1 MIIAVNT
8 RLLIQGK
15 LEGIGWFTFETLS
28 RITRDHPEHQF
39 LFVFDRPF
47 SPEFIFSGNV
57 TPIVLSPPTRHP
69 LLWYIW
75 FELQIPRILKKYK
88 ADLFFSPDGY
98 LSLNT
103 NVKQLAAIHDI
114 NFAHRPKDLPWLKAK
129 YYNYFFPLFA
139 RKAQRIVTVS
149 SFSKEDIH
157 KTYNIENDKIDVVY
171 NGINTLYTP
180 TSEDEKQTAKA
191 NYSDGKN
198 YFLFI
203 GSLHPRK
210 NITGLLLAYDAFRS
224 SNESD
229 IKLLIVGESMFK
241 TRDIEL
247 TFEGMRYKNDVVF
260 TGRLGN
266 EALHQVL
273 GASLALTFVPF
284 FEGFGIPVIEAM
296 NAGVP
301 VICSNTTSLPE
312 VGGDAVLY
320 ADPFDVSEISD
331 AMVKLY
337 QDKEL
342 RESLIEKGF
351 RQKEKFSWDKT
362 AGLLWKSIRICT
374 NTIESEDRSQE
385 SGIRRPESGD
395 PLPE

>member
-8 RLLIQGK
+8 RLLLHGK
-15 LEGIGWFTFETLS
+15 LEGIGWFSYETLS
-28 RITRDHPEHQF
+28 RITRNHPEHQF
-39 LFVFDRPF
+39 LFIFDRPF

-69 LLWYIW
+69 ILWYIW
-75 FELQIPRILKKYK
+75 FELQIPRILKRYK

-98 LSLNT
+98 LSLST
-103 NVKQLAAIHDI
+103 SVKQLAAIHDI
-114 NFAHRPKDLPWLKAK
+114 NFVHRPKDLPWLKAK
-129 YYNYFFPLFA
+129 YYNHFFPLFA

-149 SFSKEDIH
+149 SYSKEDIH
-157 KTYNIENDKIDVVY
+157 QTYHIENEKIDVIY
-171 NGINTLYTP
+171 NGANTLYTP
-180 TSEDEKQTAKA
+180 TSDNERQAAKA
-191 NYSDGKN
+191 SYSEGKD

-210 NITGLLLAYDAFRS
+210 NIAGLLLAFDVFRTS
-224 SNESD
+224 VESD

-247 TFEGMRYKNDVVF
+247 TYEGMRHKKDVIF

-296 NAGVP
+296 SAGVP

-312 VGGDAVLY
+312 VGGNAVLY
-320 ADPFDVSEISD
+320 ADPSDIGQIKD
-331 AMVKLY
+331 AMIQLY
-337 QDKEL
+337 QDKQL
-342 RESLIEKGF
+342 RDSLIEKGF

-362 AGLLWKSIRICT
+362 AELLWGSIQNCA
-374 NTIESEDRSQE
+374 NS
-385 SGIRRPESGD
+385 
-395 PLPE
+395 

>member
-8 RLLIQGK
+8 RLLIHGK

-39 LFVFDRPF
+39 LFIFDRPF
-47 SPEFIFSGNV
+47 SPEFIFAGNV

-69 LLWYIW
+69 ALWYIW

-103 NVKQLAAIHDI
+103 KVKQLAAIHDI

-180 TSEDEKQTAKA
+180 TSEGERQTAKA
-191 NYSDGKN
+191 NYSDGKD

-210 NITGLLLAYDAFRS
+210 NIAGLLLAYDAFRRS
-224 SNESD
+224 VESD
-229 IKLLIVGESMFK
+229 VKLLIVGESMFK
-241 TRDIEL
+241 TSDIEL
-247 TFEGMRYKNDVVF
+247 TFEAMRYKNDVVF

-320 ADPFDVSEISD
+320 ADPFDFAQVTD
-331 AMVKLY
+331 AMIQLY
-337 QDKEL
+337 QNKEL
-342 RESLIEKGF
+342 RALLIEKGF
-351 RQKEKFSWDKT
+351 RQNEKFSWDKT
-362 AGLLWKSIRICT
+362 AGLLWKSIEKCV
-374 NTIESEDRSQE
+374 NE
-385 SGIRRPESGD
+385 
-395 PLPE
+395 

>member
-8 RLLIQGK
+8 RLLIHGK

-69 LLWYIW
+69 VLWYIW

-98 LSLNT
+98 LSLQT
-103 NVKQLAAIHDI
+103 KVRQLAAIHDI

-157 KTYNIENDKIDVVY
+157 KTYHIGNDKIDVVY

-191 NYSDGKN
+191 NYSGGKD

-210 NITGLLLAYDAFRS
+210 NVTGLLLAYDAFRS
-224 SNESD
+224 SVESD
-229 IKLLIVGESMFK
+229 VKLLIVGESMFK

-247 TFEGMRYKNDVVF
+247 TYEVMRYKDDVVF

-273 GASLALTFVPF
+273 GASLALTFVPL

-320 ADPFDVSEISD
+320 ADPFDFAQVTD
-331 AMVKLY
+331 AMIQLY

-342 RESLIEKGF
+342 RESMIEKGF

-362 AGLLWKSIRICT
+362 ADLLWKSIEKCV
-374 NTIESEDRSQE
+374 NA
-385 SGIRRPESGD
+385 
-395 PLPE
+395 

>member
-8 RLLIQGK
+8 RLLLLGK
-15 LEGIGWFTFETLS
+15 LEGIGWFTRETLS

-39 LFVFDRPF
+39 LFIFDRPF
-47 SPEFIFSGNV
+47 APEFIFSKNV

-69 LLWYIW
+69 ILWFIW
-75 FELQIPRILKKYK
+75 FELQVPRILKKYK

-103 NVKQLAAIHDI
+103 RVKQLAAIHDI

-129 YYNYFFPLFA
+129 YYNYFFPRFA
-139 RKAQRIVTVS
+139 RKAKRIVTVS
-149 SFSKEDIH
+149 LFSKEDIH
-157 KTYNIENDKIDVVY
+157 RTYKIDNDKIDVVY
-171 NGINTLYTP
+171 NGVNTLYIP
-180 TSEDEKQTAKA
+180 TSEVEKQTTKTR
-191 NYSDGKN
+191 YSVGKD

-210 NITGLLLAYDAFRS
+210 NICGLLRAFDAFRTS
-224 SNESD
+224 VESD
-229 IKLLIVGESMFK
+229 VKLLIVGESMFK
-241 TRDIEL
+241 TDDIEL
-247 TFEGMRYKNDVVF
+247 AYEGMRHKNDVVF

-266 EALHQVL
+266 EELHQVL

-312 VGGDAVLY
+312 VGGHAVLY
-320 ADPFDVSEISD
+320 ADPFAMSQIKD
-331 AMVKLY
+331 AMIKIF
-337 QDKEL
+337 QEKDL
-342 RESLIEKGF
+342 RETLIEKGF

-362 AGLLWKSIRICT
+362 AELLWGSIQICA
-374 NTIESEDRSQE
+374 NT
-385 SGIRRPESGD
+385 
-395 PLPE
+395 

>member
-69 LLWYIW
+69 VLWYIW

-139 RKAQRIVTVS
+139 RKAKRIVTVS

-157 KTYNIENDKIDVVY
+157 KTYHIENDKIDVVY

-180 TSEDEKQTAKA
+180 TSEAERQMAKA
-191 NYSDGKN
+191 NYSGGKD
-198 YFLFI
+198 YFIFI

-210 NITGLLLAYDAFRS
+210 NITGLLFAYDAFRS
-224 SNESD
+224 SIESD
-229 IKLLIVGESMFK
+229 VKLLIVGESMFK

-247 TFEGMRYKNDVVF
+247 TFDGMRYKNDVVF
-260 TGRLGN
+260 TGRLAN

-273 GASLALTFVPF
+273 GASLTLTFVPF

-362 AGLLWKSIRICT
+362 AGLLWKSFEKCA
-374 NTIESEDRSQE
+374 NT
-385 SGIRRPESGD
+385 
-395 PLPE
+395 